1 MVKGLTNIRLLSFA
15 TFTLSTCGGPAVQR
29 TFTIETDPS
38 PQDLQFLEDQVNEHN
53 MAITGY
59 DDFQWLTIFVRDTAQ
74 AIVAGLSGYT
84 WGQSCKIEFLWV
96 SPGLRGQ
103 GYGTALLQAAEVE
116 AKQRGCHM
124 MMVDTHS
131 FQAPAF
137 YQKLGYTV
145 VGSYADFPYHHSQ
158 IFLQKPLQ

>member
-1 MVKGLTNIRLLSFA
+1 MEHPI
-15 TFTLSTCGGPAVQR
+15 
-29 TFTIETDPS
+29 FTIETNPA

-53 MAITGY
+53 MAVTGY
-59 DDFQWLTIFVRDTAQ
+59 YDFQWLTIFVRDQAQ

-96 SPGLRGQ
+96 APELRGH
-103 GYGTALLQAAEVE
+103 GYGQALLQAAEVE
-116 AKQRGCHM
+116 ANQRGCHVVV
-124 MMVDTHS
+124 VDTHS

-145 VGSYADFPYHHSQ
+145 VGSYTDFPYQHGQ
-158 IFLQKPLQ
+158 FFLEKRLR